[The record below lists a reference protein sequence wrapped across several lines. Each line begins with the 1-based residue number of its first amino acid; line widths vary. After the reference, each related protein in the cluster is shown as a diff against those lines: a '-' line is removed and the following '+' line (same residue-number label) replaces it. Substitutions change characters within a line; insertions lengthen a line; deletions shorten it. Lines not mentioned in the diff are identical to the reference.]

1 VAQPALA
8 LFLLSACRFVTMVR
22 RPGSQARRA
31 PGELEAEVLASLWNA
46 GEPVTAADVQQR
58 VDSELAYTTVVTI
71 LSRLHEKGVATRDK
85 HGRSFFY
92 SPVDD
97 EAGLAARRM
106 RKVLDNEPDRSGVLA
121 RFVSNLSESDE
132 KMLRE
137 LLHDSDSDG

>member
-1 VAQPALA
+1 
-8 LFLLSACRFVTMVR
+8 MVR
-22 RPGSQARRA
+22 RPDRQARRA
-31 PGELEAEVLASLWNA
+31 PGELEAEVLAALWSA

-85 HGRSFFY
+85 HGRSFLY

-137 LLHDSDSDG
+137 LLHDSDFDG